1 MIETLELVVKLSFI
15 SDILGTAPSPE
26 LLKLDFFKMIGKK
39 ALKDAKKLEEKTEG
53 LSTEAYTKEDYKVSK
68 SEEGEKNNEITL
80 ITYFRKDNKGIYLPN
95 FMIKG
100 FLKAAAQAL
109 KEQINLP
116 NPRAKIDRYV
126 FIFPNKVYLYR
137 NGKVLRKHKD
147 EYIRPIRAMTPKGE
161 RTSLVSS
168 ERIEASEDNP
178 ITTDEIRIVLIKNK
192 EINLKKLKKMLE
204 YGFYSGISQF
214 RSAGFG
220 RFKWELISQ
229 TEEIEEVKEK
239 EEKIESENK
248 NENENENNNEV
259 KKKKIKVRKANEK

>member
-1 MIETLELVVKLSFI
+1 MIETLELIVKLSFI

-26 LLKLDFFKMIGKK
+26 LLKRDFFKTIGKK

-53 LSTEAYTKEDYKVSK
+53 LSTEAYTEEDYKVSK
-68 SEEGEKNNEITL
+68 SSEEEKNNEITQ

-95 FMIKG
+95 FMVKG

-192 EINLKKLKKMLE
+192 EINLEKLKKMLE

-220 RFKWELISQ
+220 RFKWKLISQ
-229 TEEIEEVKEK
+229 TEEIEERK
-239 EEKIESENK
+239 EEIGNK
-248 NENENENNNEV
+248 NENENNENNNEV

>member
-26 LLKLDFFKMIGKK
+26 LLKRDFFKTIGKK
-39 ALKDAKKLEEKTEG
+39 ALKDAKKLEEETEG
-53 LSTEAYTKEDYKVSK
+53 LSTEAYTEEDYKVSK
-68 SEEGEKNNEITL
+68 SSEEGKNSEITQ

-95 FMIKG
+95 FMVKG

-229 TEEIEEVKEK
+229 TEEIEEGK
-239 EEKIESENK
+239 EEIGNK
-248 NENENENNNEV
+248 NENENNENNNEV

>member
-1 MIETLELVVKLSFI
+1 MIETLELVVKFNFI

-26 LLKLDFFKMIGKK
+26 LLKRDFFKTIGKK
-39 ALKDAKKLEEKTEG
+39 ALKDAKKLEEETEG
-53 LSTEAYTKEDYKVSK
+53 LSTKAYTEEDYKVSK
-68 SEEGEKNNEITL
+68 SEEGEEKSNEITQ

-95 FMIKG
+95 FMVKG
-100 FLKAAAQAL
+100 FFKAAAQAL

-126 FIFPNKVYLYR
+126 FIFPNKIYLYR
-137 NGKVLRKHKD
+137 NGNVLKKHKD

-178 ITTDEIRIVLIKNK
+178 VITDEIRIVLIKNR

-204 YGFYSGISQF
+204 YGLYSGISQW

-229 TEEIEEVKEK
+229 TEEIEEEK
-239 EEKIESENK
+239 EEVESKSENGK
-248 NENENENNNEV
+248 NENNNEV
-259 KKKKIKVRKANEK
+259 RKKKIKVKKANEK

>member
-26 LLKLDFFKMIGKK
+26 LLKRDFFKTIGKK

-53 LSTEAYTKEDYKVSK
+53 LSTEAYTEEDYKVSK
-68 SEEGEKNNEITL
+68 SSEEEKNNEITQ

-95 FMIKG
+95 FMVKG

-126 FIFPNKVYLYR
+126 FIFPNKIYLYR
-137 NGKVLRKHKD
+137 NGNVLKKHKD

-220 RFKWELISQ
+220 RFKWKLISQ
-229 TEEIEEVKEK
+229 TEEIEERK
-239 EEKIESENK
+239 EEIENK
-248 NENENENNNEV
+248 NENEKNENNNEV

>member
-26 LLKLDFFKMIGKK
+26 LLKRDFFKTIGKK
-39 ALKDAKKLEEKTEG
+39 ALKDAKKLEEETEG
-53 LSTEAYTKEDYKVSK
+53 LSTEAYTEEDYKVSK
-68 SEEGEKNNEITL
+68 SSEEEKSNEITQ

-95 FMIKG
+95 FMVKG

-126 FIFPNKVYLYR
+126 FIFPNKIYLYR
-137 NGKVLRKHKD
+137 NGNVLKKHKD

-178 ITTDEIRIVLIKNK
+178 VITDEIRIVLIKNK

-204 YGFYSGISQF
+204 YGLYSGISQW

-229 TEEIEEVKEK
+229 TEEIEEENEK
-239 EEKIESENK
+239 TENK
-248 NENENENNNEV
+248 NGNEENNNEV

>member
-53 LSTEAYTKEDYKVSK
+53 LSTEAYTEEDYKVSK
-68 SEEGEKNNEITL
+68 SEEGEKNNEMTL

-126 FIFPNKVYLYR
+126 FIFPNKIYLYR
-137 NGKVLRKHKD
+137 NGKVLKKHKD
-147 EYIRPIRAMTPKGE
+147 KYIRPIRAMTPKGE

-178 ITTDEIRIVLIKNK
+178 ITTDEIKIVLIKNK

-229 TEEIEEVKEK
+229 TEEIEERK
-239 EEKIESENK
+239 EEIENK
-248 NENENENNNEV
+248 NENEKNENNNEV

>member
-1 MIETLELVVKLSFI
+1 MIETLELVVKFNFI

-26 LLKLDFFKMIGKK
+26 LLKRDFFKTIGKK
-39 ALKDAKKLEEKTEG
+39 ALKDAKKLEEETEG
-53 LSTEAYTKEDYKVSK
+53 LSTEAYTEEDYKVSK
-68 SEEGEKNNEITL
+68 SSEEEKSNEITQ

-95 FMIKG
+95 FMVKG

-126 FIFPNKVYLYR
+126 FIFPNKIYLYR
-137 NGKVLRKHKD
+137 NGNVLKKHKD

-178 ITTDEIRIVLIKNK
+178 VITDEIRIVLIKNK
-192 EINLKKLKKMLE
+192 EIDLKKLKKMLE

-220 RFKWELISQ
+220 RFRWELISQ
-229 TEEIEEVKEK
+229 TEEIEE
-239 EEKIESENK
+239 EKIEVENKSENEK
-248 NENENENNNEV
+248 NNNEI
-259 KKKKIKVRKANEK
+259 KKKKIKVKKANEK

>member
-39 ALKDAKKLEEKTEG
+39 ALKDAKKLEEETEG
-53 LSTEAYTKEDYKVSK
+53 LSTEAYTEEDYKVSK
-68 SEEGEKNNEITL
+68 SSEEGKNSEITQ

-95 FMIKG
+95 FMVKG

-126 FIFPNKVYLYR
+126 FIFPNKIYLYR
-137 NGKVLRKHKD
+137 NGNVLKKHKD

-192 EINLKKLKKMLE
+192 EINLEKLKKMLE

-220 RFKWELISQ
+220 RFKWKLISQ
-229 TEEIEEVKEK
+229 TEEIEERK
-239 EEKIESENK
+239 EEIGNK
-248 NENENENNNEV
+248 NENENNENNNEV
-259 KKKKIKVRKANEK
+259 KKKKIKVRKVNEK

>member
-26 LLKLDFFKMIGKK
+26 LLKRDFFKTIGKK
-39 ALKDAKKLEEKTEG
+39 ALKDAKKLEEETEG

-68 SEEGEKNNEITL
+68 SSEEEKNNEITQ

-95 FMIKG
+95 FMVKG

-126 FIFPNKVYLYR
+126 FIFPNKIYLYR
-137 NGKVLRKHKD
+137 NGNILKKHKD

-178 ITTDEIRIVLIKNK
+178 VITDEIRIVLIKNK
-192 EINLKKLKKMLE
+192 EIDLKKLKKMLE

-220 RFKWELISQ
+220 R
-229 TEEIEEVKEK
+229 EK
-239 EEKIESENK
+239 EEVESKSENGK
-248 NENENENNNEV
+248 NENNNEV
-259 KKKKIKVRKANEK
+259 KKKKIKVKKANEK

>member
-1 MIETLELVVKLSFI
+1 MIETLELVVRLSFI

-26 LLKLDFFKMIGKK
+26 LLKRDFFKTIGKK
-39 ALKDAKKLEEKTEG
+39 ALKNAKKLGEETEG
-53 LSTEAYTKEDYKVSK
+53 LSTEAYTEEDYKVSRS
-68 SEEGEKNNEITL
+68 SEEEEKNNEITQ

-95 FMIKG
+95 FMVKG

-126 FIFPNKVYLYR
+126 FIFPNKIYLYR
-137 NGKVLRKHKD
+137 NGKVLKRHKD

-178 ITTDEIRIVLIKNK
+178 VITDEIRIVLIKNK
-192 EINLKKLKKMLE
+192 EIDLKKLKKMLE

-220 RFKWELISQ
+220 RFRWELISQ
-229 TEEIEEVKEK
+229 TEEIEE
-239 EEKIESENK
+239 EKIEVENKSENEK
-248 NENENENNNEV
+248 NNNEI
-259 KKKKIKVRKANEK
+259 KKKKIKVKKANEK

>member
-39 ALKDAKKLEEKTEG
+39 ALKDAKKLEEETEG
-53 LSTEAYTKEDYKVSK
+53 LSTEAYTEEDYKVSK
-68 SEEGEKNNEITL
+68 SSEEGKNSEITQ

-95 FMIKG
+95 FMVKG

-126 FIFPNKVYLYR
+126 FIFPNKIYLYR
-137 NGKVLRKHKD
+137 NGNVLKKHKD

-192 EINLKKLKKMLE
+192 EINLEKLKKMLE

-220 RFKWELISQ
+220 RFKWKLISQ
-229 TEEIEEVKEK
+229 TEEIEERK
-239 EEKIESENK
+239 EEIGNK
-248 NENENENNNEV
+248 NENENNENNNEV
-259 KKKKIKVRKANEK
+259 KKKKIKVKKTNEK

>member
-1 MIETLELVVKLSFI
+1 MIETLELVVKFNFI

-26 LLKLDFFKMIGKK
+26 LLKRDFFKTIGKK
-39 ALKDAKKLEEKTEG
+39 ALKDAKKLEEETEG
-53 LSTEAYTKEDYKVSK
+53 LSTKAYTEEDYKVSK
-68 SEEGEKNNEITL
+68 SEEGEEKSNEITQ
-80 ITYFRKDNKGIYLPN
+80 ITYFRKDDKGVYLPN
-95 FMIKG
+95 FMVKG

-126 FIFPNKVYLYR
+126 FIFPNKIYLYR
-137 NGKVLRKHKD
+137 NGNVLKKHKD

-178 ITTDEIRIVLIKNK
+178 VITDEIRIVLIKNK
-192 EINLKKLKKMLE
+192 EIDLKKLKKMLE

-229 TEEIEEVKEK
+229 TEEVEEENEK
-239 EEKIESENK
+239 TENK
-248 NENENENNNEV
+248 NGNEENNNEV
-259 KKKKIKVRKANEK
+259 KKKKIKVKKANEK

>member
-26 LLKLDFFKMIGKK
+26 LLKRDFFKTIGKK
-39 ALKDAKKLEEKTEG
+39 ALKDAKKLEEETEG
-53 LSTEAYTKEDYKVSK
+53 LSTEAYTEEDYKVSK
-68 SEEGEKNNEITL
+68 SSEEEKNNEITQ

-95 FMIKG
+95 FMVKG

-126 FIFPNKVYLYR
+126 FIFPNKIYLYR
-137 NGKVLRKHKD
+137 NGKVLKKHKD

-178 ITTDEIRIVLIKNK
+178 ITTDEIKIVLIKNK
-192 EINLKKLKKMLE
+192 EINLEKLKKMLE

-229 TEEIEEVKEK
+229 TKEIEEEK
-239 EEKIESENK
+239 VEIGNKSEN
-248 NENENENNNEV
+248 EENNNEV

>member
-1 MIETLELVVKLSFI
+1 MIETLELVVKLNFI

-39 ALKDAKKLEEKTEG
+39 ALKDAKKLEEETEG
-53 LSTEAYTKEDYKVSK
+53 LSTEAYTEEDYKVSK
-68 SEEGEKNNEITL
+68 SSEEEKNNEITQ

-95 FMIKG
+95 FMVKG

-126 FIFPNKVYLYR
+126 FIFPNKIYLYR
-137 NGKVLRKHKD
+137 NGDILKKHKD

-178 ITTDEIRIVLIKNK
+178 VITDEIRIVLIKNK

-204 YGFYSGISQF
+204 YGLYSGISQW

-229 TEEIEEVKEK
+229 TEEIEEENEK
-239 EEKIESENK
+239 TENK
-248 NENENENNNEV
+248 NGNEENNNEV

>member
-1 MIETLELVVKLSFI
+1 MIETLELVVKLNFI

-39 ALKDAKKLEEKTEG
+39 ALKDAKKLEEETEG
-53 LSTEAYTKEDYKVSK
+53 LSTEAYTEEDYKVSK
-68 SEEGEKNNEITL
+68 SSEEEKSNEITQ

-95 FMIKG
+95 FMVKG

-126 FIFPNKVYLYR
+126 FIFPNKIYLYR
-137 NGKVLRKHKD
+137 NGNVLKKHKD

-178 ITTDEIRIVLIKNK
+178 VITDEIRIVLIKNK
-192 EINLKKLKKMLE
+192 EIDLKKLKKMLE

-229 TEEIEEVKEK
+229 TEEIEEENEK
-239 EEKIESENK
+239 TENK
-248 NENENENNNEV
+248 NGNEENNNEV
-259 KKKKIKVRKANEK
+259 KKKKIKVKKANEK

>member
-1 MIETLELVVKLSFI
+1 MIETLELVVRLSFI

-26 LLKLDFFKMIGKK
+26 LLKRDFFKTIGKK
-39 ALKDAKKLEEKTEG
+39 ALKDAKKLEEETEG
-53 LSTEAYTKEDYKVSK
+53 LSTEAYTEEDYKVSK
-68 SEEGEKNNEITL
+68 SSEEGEEKSNEITQ

-95 FMIKG
+95 FMVKG

-126 FIFPNKVYLYR
+126 FIFPNKIYLYR
-137 NGKVLRKHKD
+137 NGNVLRKHKD

-178 ITTDEIRIVLIKNK
+178 VITDEIRIVLIKNK

-229 TEEIEEVKEK
+229 TEEIEEENEK
-239 EEKIESENK
+239 TENKSEN
-248 NENENENNNEV
+248 EENNNEV
-259 KKKKIKVRKANEK
+259 KKKKIKVKKTDKKR

>member
-26 LLKLDFFKMIGKK
+26 LLKRDFFKTIGKK
-39 ALKDAKKLEEKTEG
+39 ALKDAKKLEEETEG
-53 LSTEAYTKEDYKVSK
+53 LSTEAYTEEDYKVSK
-68 SEEGEKNNEITL
+68 SSGEEKNNEITQ

-95 FMIKG
+95 FMVKG

-126 FIFPNKVYLYR
+126 FIFPNKIYLYR
-137 NGKVLRKHKD
+137 NGKVLKKHKD

-178 ITTDEIRIVLIKNK
+178 ITTDEIKIVLIKNK
-192 EINLKKLKKMLE
+192 EINLEKLKKMLE

-220 RFKWELISQ
+220 RFKWELIFQ
-229 TEEIEEVKEK
+229 TEEEKKE
-239 EEKIESENK
+239 IENK
-248 NENENENNNEV
+248 NENEENDNEV
-259 KKKKIKVRKANEK
+259 RKKKIKVKKVDKKK

>member
-26 LLKLDFFKMIGKK
+26 LLKRDFFKTIGKK

-53 LSTEAYTKEDYKVSK
+53 LSTEAYTEEDYKVSK
-68 SEEGEKNNEITL
+68 SSEEEKNNEITQ

-95 FMIKG
+95 FMVKG

-126 FIFPNKVYLYR
+126 FIFPNKIYLYR
-137 NGKVLRKHKD
+137 NGNVLKKHKD

-220 RFKWELISQ
+220 RFKWKLISQ
-229 TEEIEEVKEK
+229 TEEIEEGK
-239 EEKIESENK
+239 EEIENK
-248 NENENENNNEV
+248 NENENNENSNEV
-259 KKKKIKVRKANEK
+259 KKKKIKVRRANEK

>member
-1 MIETLELVVKLSFI
+1 MIETLELVVRLSFI

-39 ALKDAKKLEEKTEG
+39 ALKDAKKLEEETEG

-68 SEEGEKNNEITL
+68 SSGEEKNNEITQ

-95 FMIKG
+95 FMVKG

-126 FIFPNKVYLYR
+126 FIFPNKIYLYR
-137 NGKVLRKHKD
+137 NGNVLKKHKD

-178 ITTDEIRIVLIKNK
+178 VTTDKIRIVLIKNK

-204 YGFYSGISQF
+204 YGLYSGISQW

-229 TEEIEEVKEK
+229 TKEIEEEK
-239 EEKIESENK
+239 VEIGNKSEN
-248 NENENENNNEV
+248 EENNNEV

>member
-26 LLKLDFFKMIGKK
+26 LLKRDFFKTIGKK
-39 ALKDAKKLEEKTEG
+39 ALKNAKKQEEETEG
-53 LSTEAYTKEDYKVSK
+53 LSTEAYTEEDYKVSK
-68 SEEGEKNNEITL
+68 SSEEEKSNEITQ

-95 FMIKG
+95 FMVKG

-126 FIFPNKVYLYR
+126 FIFPNKIYLYR
-137 NGKVLRKHKD
+137 NGSILKKHKD

-178 ITTDEIRIVLIKNK
+178 VTTDKIRIVLIKNK

-204 YGFYSGISQF
+204 YGLYSGISQW

-229 TEEIEEVKEK
+229 TEEIEEEN
-239 EEKIESENK
+239 EEVESKSENGK
-248 NENENENNNEV
+248 NENNNEV
-259 KKKKIKVRKANEK
+259 KKKKIKVKKANEK

>member
-26 LLKLDFFKMIGKK
+26 LLKRDFFKTIGKK
-39 ALKDAKKLEEKTEG
+39 ALKDAKKLEEETEG
-53 LSTEAYTKEDYKVSK
+53 LSTEAYTEEDYKVSK
-68 SEEGEKNNEITL
+68 SSEEEKNNEITQ

-126 FIFPNKVYLYR
+126 FIFPNKIYLYR
-137 NGKVLRKHKD
+137 NGKVLKKHKD

-192 EINLKKLKKMLE
+192 EINLEKLKKMLE

-220 RFKWELISQ
+220 RFKWKLISQ
-229 TEEIEEVKEK
+229 TEEIEERK
-239 EEKIESENK
+239 EEIGNK
-248 NENENENNNEV
+248 NENENNENNNEV
-259 KKKKIKVRKANEK
+259 KKKKIKVKKTNEK

>member
-26 LLKLDFFKMIGKK
+26 LLKRDFFKTIGKK

-53 LSTEAYTKEDYKVSK
+53 LSTEAYTEEDYKVSK
-68 SEEGEKNNEITL
+68 SSDEEKNNEITQ

-95 FMIKG
+95 FMVKG

-126 FIFPNKVYLYR
+126 FIFPNKIYLYR
-137 NGKVLRKHKD
+137 NGKVLKKHKD

-178 ITTDEIRIVLIKNK
+178 ITTDEIKIVLIKNK
-192 EINLKKLKKMLE
+192 EINLEKLKKMLE

-220 RFKWELISQ
+220 RFKWELIFQ
-229 TEEIEEVKEK
+229 TEEEKKE
-239 EEKIESENK
+239 IENK
-248 NENENENNNEV
+248 NENEENDNEV
-259 KKKKIKVRKANEK
+259 RKKKIKVKKVDKKK